1 MASIACRDGIHK
13 EFSKHFYLKYVS
25 EFFWVLEKNMQ
36 MAFLF
41 KAFILRKKSM
51 FKYRLDKH
59 DFESYRIKDIASTE
73 SYQFQTYF
81 SF

>member
-1 MASIACRDGIHK
+1 
-13 EFSKHFYLKYVS
+13 
-25 EFFWVLEKNMQ
+25 